1 MEMTKDE
8 REREGELL
16 DKVQRTS
23 LDKNVR
29 KRKFEEVKRVS

>member
-1 MEMTKDE
+1 MTKDE

-29 KRKFEEVKRVS
+29 KENLKK